1 MKFEEIIASM
11 KDTLKGMLTAE
22 NTEVIASVDKQID
35 ELSDEHSQ
43 TLKSLQETKD
53 KLVDYVKNTGFQK
66 PTGTNDDAQPD
77 KALSLDDA
85 IMKGLEKIQ
94 NDKK

>member
-1 MKFEEIIASM
+1 MKFEEIVNAM
-11 KDTLKGMLTAE
+11 KETLKGMLTAE

-35 ELSDEHSQ
+35 QLSDEHNQ
-43 TLKSLQETKD
+43 TLKSLQDTKD
-53 KLVDYVKNTGFQK
+53 KLVDYVKSTGFQK
-66 PTGTNDDAQPD
+66 PTGQNDVQPD
-77 KALSLDDA
+77 EALSLDDA

>member
-1 MKFEEIIASM
+1 MKFEDIVKSI
-11 KDTLKGMLTAE
+11 KDGLKGMLTGD
-22 NTEVIASVDKQID
+22 NTEVIASLDKQID
-35 ELSDEHSQ
+35 ELSESHNQ
-43 TLKSLQETKD
+43 TSKDLQDTKD
-53 KLVDYVKNTGFQK
+53 KLVEYVKNTGFKTQNEK
-66 PTGTNDDAQPD
+66 DDIQPD